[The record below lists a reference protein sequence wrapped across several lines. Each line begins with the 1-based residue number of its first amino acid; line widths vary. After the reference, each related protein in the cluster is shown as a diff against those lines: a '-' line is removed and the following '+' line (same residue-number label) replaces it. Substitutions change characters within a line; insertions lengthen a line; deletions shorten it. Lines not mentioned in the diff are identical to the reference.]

1 MSATTSSAHGLHAPP
16 LALVV
21 SISRTTLLP
30 TPVVA
35 GRSPAWTMD
44 VYARARCLFL

>member
-1 MSATTSSAHGLHAPP
+1 MSTTTSSAHGLHAPP

-21 SISRTTLLP
+21 SVSRTTLLP

-35 GRSPAWTMD
+35 GQSAAWTMD
-44 VYARARCLFL
+44 VHARARCIFL